1 MYLSCEVNALPDC
14 ILNKCLGQ
22 VLQVVLYPS
31 NSFNVFFKPGFIEH
45 YHVFIHIYF

>member
-1 MYLSCEVNALPDC
+1 MNLRCEVNALPDC

-31 NSFNVFFKPGFIEH
+31 NCFVIFFKTWF
-45 YHVFIHIYF
+45 Y